1 MQMEVILMLK
11 TLYTWLVG
19 GRCLQYYY
27 HFNSMSLSR
36 KKLREI
42 WSVLVRVFIYG
53 VCVYVCV
60 YIIITR
66 ISQIYIFY
74 EHWTLYRK
82 FFLRKKKKNIPYKIL
97 SLKEKRLY
105 LFSHVFSSRFIPPYP
120 VLLNL
125 QQIRIYI
132 I

>member
-1 MQMEVILMLK
+1 MAGWWTLSSILLPF
-11 TLYTWLVG
+11 
-19 GRCLQYYY
+19 
-27 HFNSMSLSR
+27 FNSMSLSR

-42 WSVLVRVFIYG
+42 WNVLCACSYMGCVCICMYIY
-53 VCVYVCV
+53 Y
-60 YIIITR
+60 YNEDFA
-66 ISQIYIFY
+66 IYIF
-74 EHWTLYRK
+74 TNIGLYIGN
-82 FFLRKKKKNIPYKIL
+82 FFLKKKTKQKKNIPYKIL

-132 I
+132 IDFILF